1 MGKAGRK
8 LLGKTFDRLSFGLY
22 ILVAIAILGVINW
35 FVERYNHQLDLTPSG
50 RYSLSLQTQRVLENL
65 DQDVSI
71 FVFDRDDSLP
81 RHRYLLDSY
90 SVLSRRVDVQLVNPD
105 KKPSLARQLG
115 IERYGTVIVQ
125 LGDRQ
130 QEASEATEEAITNTL
145 IQILKGG
152 ERNVYFLQAHGERDI
167 EGNEREGYSRVKELL
182 EQGNYQVETLSLM
195 QEGSIPEDCTVL
207 IVAGPENDLLE
218 PEIEAL
224 RSYVQGGGS
233 AIFLLDPH
241 RIPRLTALL
250 GEWNVEVGE
259 NLVVDPNPIARLF
272 GADELMPLISSY
284 DSHVIVR
291 DLQNVATL
299 FPETRTIQIA
309 SDGKAE
315 VEVQSLFKSSEQSW
329 AASSPQPG
337 QVLEFQ
343 EGRDTRGPFTL
354 GVAGTLSAEEG
365 SGTDGPNVPTQTDAE
380 GKPEGRF
387 VIVGTSRFA
396 INAVIGFNGNR
407 DLFLNMINWLSEDED
422 LISIRPKEP
431 DSQRLDL
438 NQAQMGRIRYLTLLV
453 MPLLILA
460 VGFSVWWGRR

>member
-8 LLGKTFDRLSFGLY
+8 ILGKTFDRLGFGLY
-22 ILVAIAILGVINW
+22 ILVALAILGVINW
-35 FVERYNHQLDLTPSG
+35 FVERHNHQLDLTPSG

-71 FVFDRDDSLP
+71 FVFDRDNSLP
-81 RHRYLLDSY
+81 RHRDLLDSY
-90 SVLSRRVDVQLVNPD
+90 SVLSRRVHVQLVNPD

-115 IERYGTVIVQ
+115 IERYGTVIVR
-125 LGDRQ
+125 LGESQ
-130 QEASEATEEAITNTL
+130 QEASEASEEAITNTL
-145 IQILKGG
+145 VQILKGG
-152 ERNVYFLQAHGERDI
+152 ERNVYFLQAHGEKDP
-167 EGNEREGYSRVKELL
+167 EGNDREGYGRIKELL
-182 EQGNYQVETLSLM
+182 EQSNYQVKTLSLM

-207 IVAGPENDLLE
+207 VVAGPENDLLE

-224 RSYVQGGGS
+224 RSYVQGGGRL
-233 AIFLLDPH
+233 IFLLDPG

-250 GEWNVEVGE
+250 AEWNVEIQE

-272 GADELMPLISSY
+272 GADELMPLINNY

-299 FPETRTIQIA
+299 FPEPRTIQIA
-309 SDGKAE
+309 SDGNAE
-315 VEVQSLFKSSEQSW
+315 VDVQSLFKSSGQSW
-329 AASSPQPG
+329 AAASPHPG
-337 QVLEFQ
+337 QVLEFR
-343 EGRDTRGPFTL
+343 EGRDARGPFTL
-354 GVAGTLSAEEG
+354 GVAGTVRAEDGG
-365 SGTDGPNVPTQTDAE
+365 STDGPDVTAEAEAE
-380 GKPEGRF
+380 GKTEGRF
-387 VIVGTSRFA
+387 VVVGTSRFA
-396 INAVIGFNGNR
+396 INSVIGFNGNR

-460 VGFSVWWGRR
+460 FGFSVWWGRR